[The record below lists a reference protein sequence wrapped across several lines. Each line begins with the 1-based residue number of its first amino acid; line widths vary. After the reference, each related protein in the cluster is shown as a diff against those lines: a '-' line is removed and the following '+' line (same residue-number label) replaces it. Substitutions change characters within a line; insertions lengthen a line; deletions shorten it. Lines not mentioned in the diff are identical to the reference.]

1 MANQLTFKFDSK
13 MVQELGSTSG
23 IEMDVP
29 LIDDTAVA
37 YFVGIDWVV
46 SKGEKERSKSRTCG
60 ADGASKLVGKVFA
73 CCKRAKKMEDQV
85 RTLVL

>member
-1 MANQLTFKFDSK
+1 
-13 MVQELGSTSG
+13 MVQGLGSTSG
-23 IEMDVP
+23 IEMDAP
-29 LIDDTAVA
+29 LIDDTAVV

-73 CCKRAKKMEDQV
+73 CCKEQKNV
-85 RTLVL
+85 RSGIGLEP